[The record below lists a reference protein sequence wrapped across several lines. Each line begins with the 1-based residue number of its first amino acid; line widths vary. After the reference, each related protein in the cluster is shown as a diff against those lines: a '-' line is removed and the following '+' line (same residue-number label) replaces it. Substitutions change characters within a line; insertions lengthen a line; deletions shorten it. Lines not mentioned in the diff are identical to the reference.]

1 MKQRQLVVLRARV
14 IEKKAKM
21 QQKSNKL
28 NSSQHRAA
36 LRSPRHS
43 IVSVACLNV
52 RLLDC

>member
-28 NSSQHRAA
+28 NNYQRRAA
-36 LRSPRHS
+36 LRSSLDS